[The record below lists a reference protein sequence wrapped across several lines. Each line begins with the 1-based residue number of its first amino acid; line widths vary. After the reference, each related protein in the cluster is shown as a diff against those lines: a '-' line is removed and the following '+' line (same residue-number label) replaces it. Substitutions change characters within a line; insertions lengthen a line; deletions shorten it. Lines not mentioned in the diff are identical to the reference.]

1 MAMSRRSA
9 KSAHTGAFV
18 EVGEADAG
26 ADISDGAAVLLGIGG
41 RVVGEIVSKASQWGT
56 AAANYLAARP
66 DER

>member
-56 AAANYLAARP
+56 AGCTLFSRP
-66 DER
+66 PAG